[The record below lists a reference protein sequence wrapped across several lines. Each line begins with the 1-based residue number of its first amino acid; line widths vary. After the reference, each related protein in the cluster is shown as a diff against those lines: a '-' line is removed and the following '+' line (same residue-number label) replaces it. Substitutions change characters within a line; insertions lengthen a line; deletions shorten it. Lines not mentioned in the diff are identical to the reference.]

1 MCLFSKPNNLK
12 NVRSLNG
19 PCPHWPPPTTEVWS
33 PLGKSALVW
42 EASVCEDAWLVEQDN
57 KRFSS
62 RACQLLAATVR
73 VITPGVIRKPRDPQ
87 SLQRHLEPCAKHVCE
102 KIRKNVDLLCRTFS
116 KSCKHFVPNIATHV
130 KKWRNM
136 LCKHLQT
143 YNVC

>member
-1 MCLFSKPNNLK
+1 MIE
-12 NVRSLNG
+12 
-19 PCPHWPPPTTEVWS
+19 WPLSTLAAAHSRGVEPPW
-33 PLGKSALVW
+33 KSALVW
-42 EASVCEDAWLVEQDN
+42 EASVSEDAWLVEQDN

-102 KIRKNVDLLCRTFS
+102 KITQTCKPVVQNMFEKLQTF
-116 KSCKHFVPNIATHV
+116 CAKHCNTC